1 MALPEDPNAK
11 KRRDNVAPS
20 PDLLSHTPTPPPPP
34 IAPTQMTAVP
44 DSMTEASA
52 PPPPLAVAA
61 DAGEE
66 GAGGGAVAD
75 AGSGGTISLSVDDLM
90 QYAQPASYEQQAADL
105 EERLAEGA
113 STTVPVGMDE
123 FMMPE
128 PRTPPARS
136 PDSPSLPKQEK
147 GEEEGDPH
155 NDSGE
160 FPDLLDSDIDYNK
173 FSARAG
179 SAKVKEEETG
189 LTFATLSGVCPEYP
203 KAKKSAPAP
212 EPPRVEISAAEGTV
226 ADAAGAEDADR
237 KQTQDLVTALASE
250 AVAQLA
256 KANITLPAGT
266 CLVPAASGG
275 DEGGAEGEAVAKQ
288 IASMT
293 GVQMAPT
300 TEGAALAAASASSSS
315 VNFPNKPMTITI
327 QYKIYPDAQGTPQ
340 TVAVKRDLAELIN
353 EAPLG
358 GAGAQVEAAG
368 PSSATTGGDAAVV
381 AAAAPMATA
390 DAEEPPPIVVQPP
403 MNSISAETAPAAVE
417 PKPVPV
423 QPAIGGEL
431 HASSV
436 PPIPVNAN
444 QPDYFKDTVWVM
456 TPAGQKFEVPRI
468 VTGGYDLD
476 QLMCITCSPPKVFK
490 NDKTLMGHMLSH
502 FGVAPKMA
510 RCPLCGLTL
519 QKKSYA
525 RHIRLHG
532 EKGTLQSQPSLQEAQ
547 VVQLP
552 SGTATAAV
560 TTIATPTTV
569 AITPAAS
576 VSAGPPQVPATTLA
590 APTATATVMFP
601 CSYCEQAFFSEV
613 ELQTHTAM
621 HMSQLNQ
628 LNPQMVYSPAGELS
642 TPAKLH
648 TGSRP
653 HVCEICESRFSNERD
668 KSKHVL
674 RHQGSMPYR
683 CRTCSLTFQSQAHLD
698 KHAASHTKGTQ
709 VVSAKINTFLESFSA
724 ALEND
729 LISLD
734 GDDDVAS
741 PADPRRI
748 DASGQNDNVPEELLA
763 DADSGEASLTC
774 AICSTRLKNKRSF
787 MIHMRRHAGLLNF
800 KCRFC
805 PKTFQGQ
812 VKLNRHLRKHAR
824 EGTDVSA
831 SASAEDEIETT
842 AVISTGQG
850 YTISYGGGNKLERG
864 AKAAMKKKTAGA
876 VSIETTKCAL
886 CPKTFTDNEALA
898 AHTKVGADLEFILHL
913 LKSKEIFILYE
924 AQFLT
929 CFCARNLRVERIALA
944 GIRILYHTVYVD
956 SISLVL
962 FHLLPYPFPKR
973 KNNVQYAAICGA

>member
-1 MALPEDPNAK
+1 MALPEDSHAK
-11 KRRDNVAPS
+11 KKREHIAPS
-20 PDLLSHTPTPPPPP
+20 PDLISHTPTPPPPP
-34 IAPTQMTAVP
+34 IAAIQLTAVP
-44 DSMTEASA
+44 DAMTAVSA
-52 PPPPLAVAA
+52 PRVPPAAHATAAA
-61 DAGEE
+61 DSADLGE
-66 GAGGGAVAD
+66 GGGGGAAAAVAD

-105 EERLAEGA
+105 EERLTEGA

-128 PRTPPARS
+128 PQTRLVKS
-136 PDSPSLPKQEK
+136 PNSLTLPKQQK
-147 GEEEGDPH
+147 GENEADPH

-179 SAKVKEEETG
+179 IAKVKQDETG

-212 EPPRVEISAAEGTV
+212 EPVRTEIPPAEGKPVETTT
-226 ADAAGAEDADR
+226 AEDADR

-275 DEGGAEGEAVAKQ
+275 DEGSAEGEAVAKQ

-293 GVQMAPT
+293 GVQMVPT
-300 TEGAALAAASASSSS
+300 TEGAALATASSSS
-315 VNFPNKPMTITI
+315 SSSASANFPNKPMTITI

-340 TVAVKRDLAELIN
+340 TVAVKRDLVELIN
-353 EAPLG
+353 EAPPG
-358 GAGAQVEAAG
+358 GAAQTEA
-368 PSSATTGGDAAVV
+368 GGDAAV

-403 MNSISAETAPAAVE
+403 MVSSETVSALE

-423 QPAIGGEL
+423 QPTVGEEL
-431 HASSV
+431 NATSV
-436 PPIPVNAN
+436 PPIHVNAG
-444 QPDYFKDTVWVM
+444 QPDPFKDTIWVM

-476 QLMCITCSPPKVFK
+476 QLMCIACNPYKVFK

-532 EKGTLQSQPSLQEAQ
+532 EKGTLQSQPPQEAQ
-547 VVQLP
+547 VVQIP
-552 SGTATAAV
+552 VGASAAAAAAATDTATAPAGSTIV
-560 TTIATPTTV
+560 TPTTIAITPTV
-569 AITPAAS
+569 A
-576 VSAGPPQVPATTLA
+576 VSAAPHIPVTTLTA
-590 APTATATVMFP
+590 ATAPTATATVMFP
-601 CSYCEQAFFSEV
+601 CPYCDQAFFSEV
-613 ELQTHTAM
+613 ELQTHTVL
-621 HMSQLNQ
+621 HVNHVN
-628 LNPQMVYSPAGELS
+628 LNPHTCDVCYLVFSSAEELA
-642 TPAKLH
+642 THAKLH

-653 HVCEICESRFSNERD
+653 HICEICESRFSNQRD
-668 KSKHVL
+668 KLKHVQ

-683 CRTCSLTFQSQAHLD
+683 CRTCGLTFQSQAHLD

-724 ALEND
+724 SLESESDLLSLNDDGGKEGRGASAAVRSPEAAFALGRND
-729 LISLD
+729 
-734 GDDDVAS
+734 
-741 PADPRRI
+741 
-748 DASGQNDNVPEELLA
+748 VPEELLG
-763 DADSGEASLTC
+763 DADDSGEAGIGEASLTC

-787 MIHMRRHAGLLNF
+787 MIHMKRHAGLLNF
-800 KCRFC
+800 KCKFC

-824 EGTDVSA
+824 EGTDVS
-831 SASAEDEIETT
+831 SSAEDEIETT

-850 YTISYGGGNKLERG
+850 YTISYGGGNKLEKG
-864 AKAAMKKKTAGA
+864 AKATLQNKTAGA

-898 AHTKVGADLEFILHL
+898 AHTKVGTVFVLI
-913 LKSKEIFILYE
+913 
-924 AQFLT
+924 
-929 CFCARNLRVERIALA
+929 CF
-944 GIRILYHTVYVD
+944 
-956 SISLVL
+956 
-962 FHLLPYPFPKR
+962 
-973 KNNVQYAAICGA
+973 

>member
-1 MALPEDPNAK
+1 MALPDDPNAK
-11 KRRDNVAPS
+11 KRREHVGGSAAAPS
-20 PDLLSHTPTPPPPP
+20 PDLISHTPTPPPPQ
-34 IAPTQMTAVP
+34 IAATQLTAVP
-44 DSMTEASA
+44 DPMTSVSA
-52 PPPPLAVAA
+52 PTVPSASNAAAA
-61 DAGEE
+61 DPTDLGE
-66 GAGGGAVAD
+66 GGGGAVVD
-75 AGSGGTISLSVDDLM
+75 AGGGGGGTISLSVDDLM

-105 EERLAEGA
+105 EERLTEGA

-128 PRTPPARS
+128 PQTQLVKS
-136 PDSPSLPKQEK
+136 PNSLTLPKQQK
-147 GEEEGDPH
+147 GENEVDPH

-173 FSARAG
+173 FSARG
-179 SAKVKEEETG
+179 GIAKVKQDETG

-212 EPPRVEISAAEGTV
+212 EPIRTEMPPAEGKPVETTS
-226 ADAAGAEDADR
+226 AEDADMR
-237 KQTQDLVTALASE
+237 QTQDLVTALASE

-275 DEGGAEGEAVAKQ
+275 DEGCAEGEAVAKQ

-293 GVQMAPT
+293 GVQMVPT
-300 TEGAALAAASASSSS
+300 TEGAALATASSSS
-315 VNFPNKPMTITI
+315 SSSSANFPNKPMTITI
-327 QYKIYPDAQGTPQ
+327 QYKIYPDAQGGPQ

-353 EAPLG
+353 EAPPG
-358 GAGAQVEAAG
+358 EGAQGEAAN
-368 PSSATTGGDAAVV
+368 AVGDAAV
-381 AAAAPMATA
+381 AAAAPIATA

-403 MNSISAETAPAAVE
+403 MASSQSSETVSAVE

-423 QPAIGGEL
+423 QPTVSGEL

-436 PPIPVNAN
+436 PPIPVNAG
-444 QPDYFKDTVWVM
+444 QPDPFKDTVWVM

-468 VTGGYDLD
+468 VTSGYDLD
-476 QLMCITCSPPKVFK
+476 QLMCITCNPCKVFK

-532 EKGTLQSQPSLQEAQ
+532 EKGTLQSQPPLEAQ
-547 VVQLP
+547 VVQIP
-552 SGTATAAV
+552 AGAAATAPDTAV
-560 TTIATPTTV
+560 TTIATPTTIS
-569 AITPAAS
+569 ITPTTIAAP
-576 VSAGPPQVPATTLA
+576 VAPQIPVTTLTATA
-590 APTATATVMFP
+590 APTATVMYP
-601 CSYCEQAFFSEV
+601 CSYCDQAFFSEV
-613 ELQTHTAM
+613 ELQTHTVLHVNPM
-621 HMSQLNQ
+621 N
-628 LNPQMVYSPAGELS
+628 LNPHTCEVCYLVFSSAEELS
-642 TPAKLH
+642 THAKLH

-653 HVCEICESRFSNERD
+653 HICEICESRFSSRRD
-668 KSKHVL
+668 KMKHVQ

-683 CRTCSLTFQSQAHLD
+683 CRTCGLTFQSQTHLD

-724 ALEND
+724 SLEND
-729 LISLD
+729 LLSSNEEGRGTSTIVGSAEAAFAL
-734 GDDDVAS
+734 
-741 PADPRRI
+741 
-748 DASGQNDNVPEELLA
+748 GQNNDLPEELLG
-763 DADSGEASLTC
+763 DAEGGEAGTGESSLTC
-774 AICSTRLKNKRSF
+774 AICSTKLKNKRSF
-787 MIHMRRHAGLLNF
+787 MIHMKRHAGLLNF

-812 VKLNRHLRKHAR
+812 VKLTRHLRKHAR
-824 EGTDVSA
+824 EGTDVST
-831 SASAEDEIETT
+831 SADDEMETT

-850 YTISYGGGNKLERG
+850 YTISYGGGNKLEKG
-864 AKAAMKKKTAGA
+864 AKTPLQKKTAAGA

-898 AHTKVGADLEFILHL
+898 AHTKVGSNDIHRHL
-913 LKSKEIFILYE
+913 
-924 AQFLT
+924 Q
-929 CFCARNLRVERIALA
+929 
-944 GIRILYHTVYVD
+944 
-956 SISLVL
+956 
-962 FHLLPYPFPKR
+962 LL
-973 KNNVQYAAICGA
+973 IT